1 MSSAFCSLEDAFMEL
16 APAAPKK
23 EKKEKRRAAAIVEPM
38 DGGAGAQPVD
48 QIGVPPPPVPA
59 AFQARAPT
67 GGRVEAVPL
76 GELFPLP
83 GATAEPEE
91 WQRAFMLQPSQ
102 MPAPTGAVPV
112 NGAPTLWRQITPAAS
127 AAAAIPSATPLST
140 VPSNISERL
149 DQLTR
154 QLETLTGPTSMQ
166 GTAELFLF
174 VGIGLLLLLAID
186 TLLRFAS
193 NVATGRKA
201 FMTGGARMG
210 RRWMIR

>member
-1 MSSAFCSLEDAFMEL
+1 MDLV
-16 APAAPKK
+16 PPPKK
-23 EKKEKRRAAAIVEPM
+23 EKKEKRKAATVEPM
-38 DGGAGAQPVD
+38 ESGAGVQSVD
-48 QIGVPPPPVPA
+48 QIGVPPPPVPPPFRSPA
-59 AFQARAPT
+59 AT

-102 MPAPTGAVPV
+102 VPAPGPIGV
-112 NGAPTLWRQITPAAS
+112 NGKPTLWRQIAPAAS
-127 AAAAIPSATPLST
+127 APVAASVPMSP

-154 QLETLTGPTSMQ
+154 QLETLTGPTPIQ

-193 NVATGRKA
+193 NVATGRKP
-201 FMTGGARMG
+201 FMSGGARSFAG
-210 RRWMIR
+210 RRWVIR